1 MARWT
6 TVAAAQLGPNQE
18 STSRAEIVGRML
30 DLLERAI
37 ADGVQVVVFP
47 ELALTT
53 YFPKRI
59 RDDADRF
66 FETQMPN
73 PDVAP
78 LFDRAREAGVAFH
91 LGYAEKTPDGRYY
104 NTAVYV
110 DERGEIIGKY
120 RKLHL
125 PGLMEEQPENPAT
138 VYEPW
143 FFEHGDTGLH
153 AFATAHGRFGIAIC
167 QDRRFPESYRALALH
182 GADLVMIGYNTPL
195 APLAHEQHELA
206 MRSGA
211 YLNSLFVV
219 GAAKAGREDGVD
231 LLGDSLVIDPL
242 GQVLAR
248 ASTVADELVIARID
262 LDQTAAARKR
272 WNFLGRRHPQAYA
285 RLVEPVRVPEIKS
298 RLGGAPHGA

>member
-1 MARWT
+1 M
-6 TVAAAQLGPNQE
+6 GPNQE
-18 STSRAEIVGRML
+18 SAPRTEVVARML
-30 DLLERAI
+30 ALLEQAI
-37 ADGVQVVVFP
+37 ADGVQIVVFP

-66 FETQMPN
+66 FETEMPS
-73 PDVAP
+73 PVVAP
-78 LFDRAREAGVAFH
+78 LFERAREAGVAFH
-91 LGYAEKTPDGRYY
+91 LGYAEKTPDGRYF

-125 PGLMEEQPENPAT
+125 PGELREERAHRGI
-138 VYEPW
+138 VYEPH
-143 FFEHGDTGLH
+143 FFEHGDTGFH
-153 AFATAHGRFGIAIC
+153 AFATTHGTFGISIC
-167 QDRRFPESYRALALH
+167 QDRRFPESYRALALE
-182 GADLVMIGYNTPL
+182 GAELVLIGYNTPL
-195 APLAHEQHELA
+195 SPLAHEQHELA

-219 GAAKAGREDGVD
+219 GVAKAGREDGVD
-231 LLGDSLVIDPL
+231 LIGDSLVIDPL

-248 ASTVADELVIARID
+248 ASTVEDELVTARID

-272 WNFLGRRHPQAYA
+272 WNFLGRRHPAAYTS
-285 RLVEPVRVPEIKS
+285 LVDPVRVQETKS
-298 RLGGAPHGA
+298 RLGEATRRA